1 MFWLK
6 LTNNYSNVNELEKLF
21 LGSFPTK
28 HSATVEE
35 LHKGEYEVGG
45 GGVIPLEILDTSG
58 IYFSYLVID
67 WYFIS
72 IKISQIYI

>member
-1 MFWLK
+1 MICFI
-6 LTNNYSNVNELEKLF
+6 
-21 LGSFPTK
+21 LGSFPTN

-58 IYFSYLVID
+58 KLFSHLINLNL
-67 WYFIS
+67 
-72 IKISQIYI
+72 KCT